1 MVHKAAVLEDPA
13 YLSTL
18 CESNMASSD
27 VMPAPSTSTETPSV
41 FSTDLNK
48 PNAEG
53 ATPLMLACQEQRVD
67 NVKRLLQEKVHNVFR
82 MNVQNIKEI
91 RFLVKITNIKNY
103 FVFHGTFYK
112 W

>member
-1 MVHKAAVLEDPA
+1 
-13 YLSTL
+13 
-18 CESNMASSD
+18 
-27 VMPAPSTSTETPSV
+27 
-41 FSTDLNK
+41 
-48 PNAEG
+48 
-53 ATPLMLACQEQRVD
+53 MLACQEQRVD